1 MKDIELNTTW
11 LHGKYTIGGE
21 AVEINTAI
29 SYVSIGDRFF
39 AQGDEADKI
48 INEIHR
54 YWLQYNV
61 RVSGAIEH
69 WIKSNL

>member
-29 SYVSIGDRFF
+29 SYVAIGDRFF

-48 INEIHR
+48 IDEIHR
-54 YWLQYNV
+54 YWLDYNV
-61 RVSGAIEH
+61 RVQGAIQH
-69 WIKSNL
+69 WINCYL